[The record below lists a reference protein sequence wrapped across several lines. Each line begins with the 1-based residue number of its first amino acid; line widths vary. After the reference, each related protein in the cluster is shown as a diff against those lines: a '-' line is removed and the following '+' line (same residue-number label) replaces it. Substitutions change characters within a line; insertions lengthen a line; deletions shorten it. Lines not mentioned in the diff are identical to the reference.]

1 MSHVQ
6 LDCLTSEMRSVKVAV
21 NTLLRDRQSGSCK
34 YEDRI
39 RTLEKIVDNCDACL
53 RRLEKHTKS
62 SFFADMEFRAG
73 ITKWTSHA
81 DANLRDCVKTITAAL
96 NRRVDD
102 IESSVDTLLERR
114 ESESSS
120 SLPRLWEMDELE
132 VELKRQYS
140 VQSTPVT
147 ESEFLAS
154 TVEEDECTT
163 PPPTKKQ
170 KTKTAPSTV

>member
-1 MSHVQ
+1 VSTELSMSS
-6 LDCLTSEMRSVKVAV
+6 T
-21 NTLLRDRQSGSCK
+21 
-34 YEDRI
+34 
-39 RTLEKIVDNCDACL
+39 
-53 RRLEKHTKS
+53 
-62 SFFADMEFRAG
+62 
-73 ITKWTSHA
+73 
-81 DANLRDCVKTITAAL
+81 
-96 NRRVDD
+96 
-102 IESSVDTLLERR
+102 
-114 ESESSS
+114 
-120 SLPRLWEMDELE
+120 RLWEMDELE